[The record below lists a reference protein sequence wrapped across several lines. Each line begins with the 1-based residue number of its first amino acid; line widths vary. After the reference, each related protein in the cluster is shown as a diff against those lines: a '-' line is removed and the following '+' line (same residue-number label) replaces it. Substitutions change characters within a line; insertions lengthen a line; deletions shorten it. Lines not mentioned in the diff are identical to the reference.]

1 MQIFKTTTISI
12 FHFPSMMNFI
22 WPPKTLLGHCHLMEF
37 LLSAIYHQ
45 SKPAEFSGH
54 RPRHVSSWWSYF
66 SLIYCAATIFFTC
79 HYLVAALLWLSS
91 LLCTARFLLWQLLT
105 STLNME
111 DPGKSRIW
119 SQVLLLVQSITAL
132 ARTIF
137 SIICSKVKIDWLR
150 YKTGISDSCV
160 KLLEVLKDT
169 PWKYQCSSSACSV

>member
-37 LLSAIYHQ
+37 LLSAIYPQ
-45 SKPAEFSGH
+45 SKPAENSGH
-54 RPRHVSSWWSYF
+54 RSRHVSSWWSYF

-79 HYLVAALLWLSS
+79 HYLVATLLWLSS

-119 SQVLLLVQSITAL
+119 SQVLLLVRGTYHFWHHLQQSKDRLI
-132 ARTIF
+132 
-137 SIICSKVKIDWLR
+137 KIQTWDLR
-150 YKTGISDSCV
+150 QLCKTSRGFERYPPKIPV
-160 KLLEVLKDT
+160 
-169 PWKYQCSSSACSV
+169 Q